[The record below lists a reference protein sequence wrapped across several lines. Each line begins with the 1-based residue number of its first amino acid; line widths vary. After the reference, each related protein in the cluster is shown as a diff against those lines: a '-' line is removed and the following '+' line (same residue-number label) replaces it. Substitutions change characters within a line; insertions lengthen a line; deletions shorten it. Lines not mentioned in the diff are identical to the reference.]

1 MSTATE
7 VRTATGRGIGV
18 SAARP
23 DGVPKVKG
31 EFAFSSDL
39 HAEGMLWA
47 HILRSPHP
55 SARIRSIDTSAA
67 LAITGVH
74 AVVTQADVPAHDHFG
89 MEHEDQPVF
98 AHDVVRFY
106 GEAVAAIAAD
116 HPETARL
123 AAAAIVVDYEVL
135 EPLIDPEAAITA
147 APIHPLGNVFRHLV
161 IRHGDQHI
169 QGEVQVEGVYEV
181 GMQDQAFM
189 GPESGMAIPDD
200 DGLGVELHISTQW
213 LHSDLWQVEKCL
225 GLEPGR
231 VRLALA
237 GVGGAFGARED
248 VSMHIHLCMLALRT
262 GRPVKIVYSR
272 LESFLGH
279 VHRHP
284 ARMWYRHHAD
294 RDGRLVR
301 VEARL
306 VFDGGAYMSSS
317 GAVLANAACFA
328 TGPYVVPNA
337 TVDGIAVRTNNPSCG
352 AMRGFGAVQTCYA
365 HESQMDKLAAV
376 LGIDGLELR
385 RRNALVTG
393 TTLITGQVIDGTSPV
408 RELIDGLAAIPLP
421 PDTRDADDMMARPG
435 GAGRTADRDHVR
447 RGVGWAVG
455 WKNLMFSEGFDDY
468 STASCTVLDGVI
480 SVKTA
485 CAEVGQGF
493 VTVAQQFARTVFDLP
508 EGADDIVL
516 ERADTLIGS
525 AGSTSASRQTWMS
538 GGAVK
543 EACEAVRAQIFA
555 EVARTHGASVDAL
568 SMRDARVVS
577 MNGAVDVALADVAPG
592 RRFHEVVEFRHRP
605 TVRLDENGQGFGHVS
620 WAFAA
625 HRAVVDVDTDLGL
638 VRVVEIA
645 TTQDTGT
652 IINPLQLVGQLE
664 GGIAQGVGLG
674 VMEEIVLDRGVV
686 RNPSFTDYLIPT
698 ALDMPVV
705 TIGYLHTEPEP
716 GAPYGAKG
724 VGESPTIS
732 STAAVAAA
740 IRAAT
745 GLELPRVPIRPQ
757 DIALA
762 GR

>member
-1 MSTATE
+1 MSSATDT
-7 VRTATGRGIGV
+7 RTASGHRIGT
-18 SAARP
+18 SAPRP
-23 DGVPKVKG
+23 DGIPKVTG

-39 HAEGMLWA
+39 HDERMLWA
-47 HILRSPHP
+47 HILRSPHA

-67 LAITGVH
+67 LRMPGVH
-74 AVVTQADVPAHDHFG
+74 AVLTQADVPAQPAFG
-89 MEHEDQPVF
+89 MEHQDQPVF
-98 AHDVVRFY
+98 AHDVVRY
-106 GEAVAAIAAD
+106 HGEAIAAIAAD
-116 HPETARL
+116 HPETARR
-123 AAAAIVVDYEVL
+123 AAEAIVVDYEVL
-135 EPLIDPEAAITA
+135 EPLVDAEAAITA
-147 APIHPLGNVFRHLV
+147 PPIHPEGNVFRHLV
-161 IRHGDQHI
+161 IRHGDQSV
-169 QGEVQVEGVYEV
+169 QGEVQVEGTYEV

-189 GPESGMAIPDD
+189 GPESGMAVPDD

-213 LHSDLWQVEKCL
+213 LHSDLWQVEACL

-328 TGPYVVPNA
+328 TGPYIVPSA
-337 TVDGIAVRTNNPSCG
+337 TVEGWAVRTNNPSCG
-352 AMRGFGAVQTCYA
+352 AMRGFGAVQTCYG
-365 HESQMDKLAAV
+365 HESQMDKLAAA
-376 LGIDGLELR
+376 LGLDGLELR

-408 RELIDGLAAIPLP
+408 RELIDGLAAVPLP
-421 PDTRDADDMMARPG
+421 PDTRDHDDMMARPG
-435 GAGRTADRDHVR
+435 GAGRTADREHIR

-480 SVKTA
+480 SVKSA

-493 VTVAQQFARTVFDLP
+493 VTIAQQFARTVFDLP

-516 ERADTLIGS
+516 ERADTQIGS

-543 EACEAVRAQIFA
+543 EACEAVRAQIIA
-555 EVARTHGASVDAL
+555 EVARTRGVTPDVLSV
-568 SMRDARVVS
+568 REGRVVS
-577 MNGAVDVALADVAPG
+577 LNGGIDVPLADVAPG

-605 TVRLDENGQGFGHVS
+605 TVRLDGDGQGDAHVS
-620 WAFAA
+620 WGFAA

-652 IINPLQLVGQLE
+652 IINPLQVVGQLE

-674 VMEEIVLDRGVV
+674 VMEEIVVDRGLV

-698 ALDMPVV
+698 ALDMPPVV
-705 TIGYLHTEPEP
+705 IGYLHTEPEP

-724 VGESPTIS
+724 VGEPPTIS

-745 GLELPRVPIRPQ
+745 GLELPRVPVRPQ
-757 DIALA
+757 DIALV
-762 GR
+762 R

>member
-1 MSTATE
+1 
-7 VRTATGRGIGV
+7 
-18 SAARP
+18 
-23 DGVPKVKG
+23 
-31 EFAFSSDL
+31 
-39 HAEGMLWA
+39 
-47 HILRSPHP
+47 
-55 SARIRSIDTSAA
+55 
-67 LAITGVH
+67 
-74 AVVTQADVPAHDHFG
+74 
-89 MEHEDQPVF
+89 
-98 AHDVVRFY
+98 
-106 GEAVAAIAAD
+106 
-116 HPETARL
+116 
-123 AAAAIVVDYEVL
+123 
-135 EPLIDPEAAITA
+135 
-147 APIHPLGNVFRHLV
+147 
-161 IRHGDQHI
+161 
-169 QGEVQVEGVYEV
+169 
-181 GMQDQAFM
+181 
-189 GPESGMAIPDD
+189 
-200 DGLGVELHISTQW
+200 
-213 LHSDLWQVEKCL
+213 
-225 GLEPGR
+225 
-231 VRLALA
+231 
-237 GVGGAFGARED
+237 
-248 VSMHIHLCMLALRT
+248 
-262 GRPVKIVYSR
+262 
-272 LESFLGH
+272 
-279 VHRHP
+279 
-284 ARMWYRHHAD
+284 MWYRHHAD

-306 VFDGGAYMSSS
+306 VLDGGAYMSSS
-317 GAVLANAACFA
+317 GAVLANASCFA
-328 TGPYVVPNA
+328 TGPYIVPNA
-337 TVDGIAVRTNNPSCG
+337 TIDGIAVRTNNPSCG

-365 HESQMDKLAAV
+365 HESQMDRLATA

-421 PDTRDADDMMARPG
+421 PDDRDHDDMMSRPG
-435 GAGRTADRDHVR
+435 GSGRTADREHIK
-447 RGVGWAVG
+447 RGVGWAIG

-468 STASCTVLDGVI
+468 STASCTVVDGAI
-480 SVKTA
+480 AVKTA

-493 VTVAQQFARTVFDLP
+493 LTVAQQFARTVFDLP
-508 EGADDIVL
+508 EGADEIHL

-543 EACEAVRAQIFA
+543 AACEAVRAQIFA
-555 EVARTHGASVDAL
+555 EVARSHGVAVDAL
-568 SMRDARVVS
+568 SMRDGRVVS

-592 RRFHEVVEFRHRP
+592 RRFHEVLEFRHRP

-698 ALDMPVV
+698 ALDMPRV

-724 VGESPTIS
+724 VGEPPTIS
-732 STAAVAAA
+732 STPAVAAA